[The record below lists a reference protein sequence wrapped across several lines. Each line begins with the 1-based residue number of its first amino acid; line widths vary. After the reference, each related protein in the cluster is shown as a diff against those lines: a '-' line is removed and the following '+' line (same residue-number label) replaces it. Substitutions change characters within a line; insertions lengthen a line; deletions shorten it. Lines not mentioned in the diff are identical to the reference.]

1 MYGAIIGD
9 IVGSVYE
16 FDNVKTKD
24 FPFLTDK
31 CTFTDDTILTIAVAR
46 ALLRYRE
53 ECPYPKSDLKEL
65 LVKSVRELCLKYPSP
80 KGGYGLRFLNWL
92 YTNSTEPYNSFGNG
106 SAMRVSA
113 CGLIATSME
122 QALLFAKYSSEITHN
137 HPEGVKGAQA
147 VAGAIFMAKRASTKE
162 TIKRFIEDYFY
173 DLDFCL
179 DDIRDT
185 YEFNESC
192 QGTVPQA
199 IVAFLES
206 TDYEDAI
213 RNAVSL
219 GGDSDTLAAITGSI
233 AWAYYKN
240 SSEETLKRLQSYVS
254 EQQKK
259 GEWPVSKA
267 VLDSAIKYPFSNDV
281 ISYVNDLLP
290 EDFLE
295 TINAVEEYKSTR
307 IKNPE
312 YFIEL
317 QKISRDL
324 QEANNIRKKDKVSN

>member
-16 FDNVKTKD
+16 FDNIKTKD
-24 FPFLTDK
+24 FPFLTHK

-53 ECPYPKSDLKEL
+53 ECPAPTIDLKEF
-65 LVKSVRELCLKYPSP
+65 LVESVRELCLKYPSP
-80 KGGYGLRFLNWL
+80 KGGYGMRFLNWL
-92 YTNSTEPYNSFGNG
+92 YTNSKEPYNSFGNG

-113 CGLIATSME
+113 CGLLANSME
-122 QALLFAKYSSEITHN
+122 QALLLAKYSAEITHN

-147 VAGAIFMAKRASTKE
+147 VAGAIFLAKCGSSKE
-162 TIKRFIEDYFY
+162 EIKKFIEKDYY
-173 DLDFCL
+173 SIDFSL

-213 RNAVSL
+213 RNAISL

-233 AWAYYKN
+233 AWTYYKN
-240 SSEETLKRLQSYVS
+240 SNE
-254 EQQKK
+254 
-259 GEWPVSKA
+259 
-267 VLDSAIKYPFSNDV
+267 AIKYPVSQEIIDV
-281 ISYVNDLLP
+281 VNSMLP
-290 EDFLE
+290 EDFVE
-295 TINAVEEYKSTR
+295 TIKKIEER
-307 IKNPE
+307 I
-312 YFIEL
+312 
-317 QKISRDL
+317 
-324 QEANNIRKKDKVSN
+324 

>member
-16 FDNVKTKD
+16 FDNIKTKD
-24 FPFLTDK
+24 FPFLTDQ

-46 ALLRYRE
+46 SLLEYKDK
-53 ECPYPKSDLKEL
+53 CACSDVDFKEL
-65 LVKSVRELCLKYPSP
+65 LVDKVRKLCLKYPNP
-80 KGGYGLRFLNWL
+80 QGGYGMRFLNWI
-92 YTNSTEPYNSFGNG
+92 YTNSIEPYNSFGNG

-122 QALLFAKYSSEITHN
+122 QALSLAKQSAEITHN
-137 HPEGVKGAQA
+137 HPEGIKGAQA
-147 VAGAIFMAKRASTKE
+147 VSGAIFLAKRGSSKE
-162 TIKRFIEDYFY
+162 YIKSFVEKDFY
-173 DLDFCL
+173 NLDFCL

-192 QGTVPQA
+192 QETVPQA

-240 SSEETLKRLQSYVS
+240 SSEETLKRLQNYVS

-259 GEWPVSKA
+259 GEWPVSNE
-267 VLDSAIKYPFSNDV
+267 VLDSAIKYPVSQEIITFINSM
-281 ISYVNDLLP
+281 LP
-290 EDFLE
+290 EDFVE
-295 TINAVEEYKSTR
+295 TIKKIEEYKPKRERLFS
-307 IKNPE
+307 K
-312 YFIEL
+312 L
-317 QKISRDL
+317 QIGLKIR
-324 QEANNIRKKDKVSN
+324 